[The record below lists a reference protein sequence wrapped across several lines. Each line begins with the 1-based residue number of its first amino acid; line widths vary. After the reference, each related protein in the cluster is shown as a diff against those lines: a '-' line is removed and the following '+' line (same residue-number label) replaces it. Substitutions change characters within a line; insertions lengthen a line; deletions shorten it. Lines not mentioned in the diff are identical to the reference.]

1 MDGALFAKLLSD
13 KHLFELEHM
22 EYGTAVHE
30 KSWKSCVL
38 SHKIEK
44 ACLSHR
50 QARFY
55 SSVFFFGHSLR
66 TNGISKMP
74 LCGFTQR
81 HSKQPYKKWA
91 DGEPWL
97 LREKLCVF

>member
-13 KHLFELEHM
+13 KHLFELERM

-66 TNGISKMP
+66 ANSISKMP

-81 HSKQPYKKWA
+81 HSKQP
-91 DGEPWL
+91 
-97 LREKLCVF
+97 